1 MKYLRRR
8 FITGLLI
15 LLPAVVTGWVLWKIF
30 SSVDSL
36 LGPVQR
42 RYPIIDHPGV
52 GFAVVILIVIITG
65 VVAGNLIG
73 RRFISRGERILYKLP
88 IIRRIYVAVKELSEV
103 FLADRRMVFR
113 EVVVVRYPH
122 RDSYALGFVTEKAPQ
137 QFADLVGRTLIN
149 VFVPTTP
156 NPTSGFLLFVP
167 PEDVVKLPISVEEA
181 LKLVVSGGIYIPE
194 PLRDKTPEK
203 TPEPTAK

>member
-30 SSVDSL
+30 SSVDSV
-36 LGPVQR
+36 LGPIQK

-52 GFAVVILIVIITG
+52 GFVIVILLVIITG
-65 VVAGNLIG
+65 IFAGNLIG
-73 RRFISRGERILYKLP
+73 RRFINQGEKILYKLP
-88 IIRRIYVAVKELSEV
+88 IIRRIYTAVKELSEV

-113 EVVVVRYPH
+113 EVVVVKYPH
-122 RDSYALGFVTEKAPQ
+122 KDSFALGFVTETASQ
-137 QFADLVGRTLIN
+137 RFTELMGRPLIN

-167 PEDVVKLPISVEEA
+167 REDVVKLPISVEEA
-181 LKLVVSGGIYIPE
+181 LKLVVSGGVYIPE
-194 PLRDKTPEK
+194 PLRDETPA
-203 TPEPTAK
+203 PEST